1 VIDKDARTRR
11 LQASFPC
18 AQRAAWRLR
27 AGFFLHSPGPFRF
40 RVLQQSLSNSASRG
54 PAGSV
59 RLASLLTSIARQF
72 FVRVRSGF
80 VAPLV
85 VLLLLQPRAGRPVV
99 CVRARLPNLWFR
111 ARPLIWRVTHPT
123 HASSSWLVP
132 GCESDRSSIEAYPT
146 YLLTYCAC
154 YVASGL
160 VLTVKEL
167 VVLGLIDVP
176 LPWTPAWI
184 ILHMLPLTVP
194 PATDARGG
202 IASIKPAI
210 NNRVIDRCRLAL
222 DQ

>member
-1 VIDKDARTRR
+1 LVIDKDARTRR

-146 YLLTYCAC
+146 YLLTY
-154 YVASGL
+154 L
-160 VLTVKEL
+160 LRVL
-167 VVLGLIDVP
+167 
-176 LPWTPAWI
+176 
-184 ILHMLPLTVP
+184 
-194 PATDARGG
+194 RGQWPRADRKR
-202 IASIKPAI
+202 ISSTRP
-210 NNRVIDRCRLAL
+210 DRCTLAL
-222 DQ
+222 DAGLDYLTYATTDSATSD